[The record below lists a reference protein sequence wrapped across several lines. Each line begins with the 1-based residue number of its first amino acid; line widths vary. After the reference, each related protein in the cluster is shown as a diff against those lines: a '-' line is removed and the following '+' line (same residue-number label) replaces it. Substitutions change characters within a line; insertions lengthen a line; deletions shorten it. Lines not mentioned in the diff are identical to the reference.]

1 MSPVT
6 TWPRAT
12 WGIWTVAPRNLPSR
26 SGPARAA
33 PVSPARGAAIPVSRP
48 ICSVRVSADLFSSV
62 GVASIATRIRL
73 YIVLPPIS
81 VPWMLA
87 AGGLGF
93 DGVWRR
99 LDAGR
104 LDEDRMELVPASRHQ
119 QRQQQTQ
126 QAQSRQDVKNRVEL
140 EPGADQE
147 APQERTGDAA

>member
-1 MSPVT
+1 MMSPVT

-12 WGIWTVAPRNLPSR
+12 WRTWTVA
-26 SGPARAA
+26 
-33 PVSPARGAAIPVSRP
+33 PVSRP

-104 LDEDRMELVPASRHQ
+104 LDKGRMELAPAGRHQ

-126 QAQSRQDVKNRVEL
+126 QAQPPQDVENRVEL
-140 EPGADQE
+140 QPGLSQE
-147 APQERTGDAA
+147 APHQRTGAAAETAEPRAPGHPRAPHVSPEVCCA